1 MEQVPDEG
9 DFFFT
14 SKRVKITLHRPSGIL
29 YPSTKPPALLPGGFN
44 ISDESVII
52 HKIHFSLAAKVVFA
66 QSSCENCRGNITRQF
81 FIFASYK
88 HQCRHLVVV

>member
-52 HKIHFSLAAKVVFA
+52 HKIHFSLAAKMVFGQKFLRKLPGEHNPA
-66 QSSCENCRGNITRQF
+66 
-81 FIFASYK
+81 IF
-88 HQCRHLVVV
+88 HFCVL